1 MNSKE
6 SYQLNADYSAL
17 EERVLALLS
26 TPTGSTLL
34 MPHRNCKSTLSLMWY
49 QHFMQKATAE
59 LSKPFVEPSAPT
71 IWDVD
76 LLRGMR
82 ADLLVHDEILLTPE
96 INKMQETNKVDSTED
111 TVRTP
116 AHERWEIQFPEGPS
130 ALPMKVGMRSSGDYW
145 CQFEGLQTNG
155 VERVH
160 DNKTRALL
168 HGLFRLSVVLPGY
181 CVSIGEFKNNGTTLS
196 RTVGPL
202 ARVDIWDTAVNALC
216 VPAVNALRKAFAR
229 DARSFYEG
237 EDVVTAR
244 VVEAVQNFA
253 GYKVHKQAIELF
265 EEIMLAENT
274 RTRYNY
280 TTYDYSEYGD
290 DYQAAALL
298 MKLHGFVVSRFAVPL
313 GIGFRN
319 GEPLIMLG
327 QPQLHKDYPAVIKY
341 RCVEMRIGKWLA
353 SYYGSGVDFR
363 TEIEDLKALNVDPS
377 TYLCTTEREWY
388 DAYEGGQGSCMT
400 GYDFE
405 DSPVRVYATTSHGL
419 PDNKLRLFIQY
430 TGELFGENFEVI
442 ARAIVD
448 IENNTYVRA
457 YGNAADAIL
466 RANGYEHD
474 SECLCGKL
482 LARIEHPSYGG
493 AVLMPYLDGDIDG
506 VDEYEDN
513 AFVVTAHYEYEAQE
527 PDGYIYLDD
536 SRCECADCGGRFDEE
551 DMLEIAD
558 GGYVC
563 RSCIGDTYVE
573 VIGRRLVYPNCVCS
587 WSEYHDAWVYDSDV
601 VECEVEGIMHD
612 SNSIVVAQGHDVM
625 EVHAEAHPV
634 HGLILTE
641 HAASVLDEPYL
652 GNEEDEEAKEAQ
664 EAA

>member
-6 SYQLNADYSAL
+6 SSRSSAGYYTSGAV
-17 EERVLALLS
+17 RGRRC
-26 TPTGSTLL
+26 GSRTASIQNL
-34 MPHRNCKSTLSLMWY
+34 PRANCKSTLASMWFRHY
-49 QHFMQKATAE
+49 AKMDIAE
-59 LSKPFVEPSAPT
+59 LMRNLEGSSAPT
-71 IWDVD
+71 TSSADSVS
-76 LLRGMR
+76 GMR
-82 ADLLVHDEILLTPE
+82 AELLTHDEILLTPE
-96 INKMQETNKVDSTED
+96 TKKMQETNKVDSTED
-111 TVRTP
+111 TARIPT
-116 AHERWEIQFPEGPS
+116 HESWEIQFPEGPS
-130 ALPMKVGMRSSGDYW
+130 ALPMKAGMCSSGDYW
-145 CQFEGLQTNG
+145 CQFEGLQTHG
-155 VERVH
+155 VEQVH

-168 HGLFRLSVVLPGY
+168 HGLYRLTVVLPGY
-181 CVSIGEFKNNGTTLS
+181 CVSIGELKNNGTALS
-196 RTVGPL
+196 RAIGPI
-202 ARVDIWDTAVNALC
+202 ARVDMWDTAVNTLC

-229 DARSFYEG
+229 DVRSFYEG
-237 EDVVTAR
+237 EDAVTAR
-244 VVEAVQNFA
+244 VVEAVQNFT

-274 RTRYNY
+274 NARYKY
-280 TTYDYSEYGD
+280 TAYDYSEYGD

-298 MKLHGFVVSRFAVPL
+298 MKLHGFIVSRFAVPL

-327 QPQLHKDYPAVIKY
+327 QPQLHKDYPAVVKY

-400 GYDFE
+400 GYEFE

-430 TGELFGENFEVI
+430 TGELFGANFEVI

-474 SECLCGKL
+474 SECLHGKL
-482 LARIEHPSYGG
+482 LARIEHPSYDG
-493 AVLMPYLDGDIDG
+493 AVLMPYLDGDIEG
-506 VDEYEDN
+506 VDEHGDD
-513 AFVVTAHYEYEAQE
+513 AFVITAHYEYEAQE

-551 DMLEIAD
+551 DMLEIAG

-563 RSCIGDTYVE
+563 RSCLGDTYVE
-573 VIGRRLVYPNCVCS
+573 VIGRRLIYPNCVCS
-587 WSEYHDAWVYDSDV
+587 WSEYHDAWVYENDV
-601 VECEVEGIMHD
+601 VECAVEGIVHD
-612 SNSIVVAQGHDVM
+612 SNTILVVQGHDVM
-625 EVHAEAHPV
+625 EVHAEEHPV

-641 HAASVLDEPYL
+641 HAADCLGEKYL
-652 GNEEDEEAKEAQ
+652 GNDDEEEVE

>member
-6 SYQLNADYSAL
+6 SYRSSVKSSEFVSRTMRWCSQH
-17 EERVLALLS
+17 
-26 TPTGSTLL
+26 TGSIQNL
-34 MPHRNCKSTLSLMWY
+34 PRANCKSTLASMWFRHY
-49 QHFMQKATAE
+49 AKMDIAE
-59 LSKPFVEPSAPT
+59 LVRNLKGPSAPT
-71 IWDVD
+71 TSSADSVS
-76 LLRGMR
+76 GMR
-82 ADLLVHDEILLTPE
+82 AELSMYDEILLTPE
-96 INKMQETNKVDSTED
+96 TNKMQETNKVEGTND
-111 TVRTP
+111 TVRVP
-116 AHERWEIQFPEGPS
+116 ANESWEIQFPEGPN

-145 CQFEGLQTNG
+145 CQFDGLQTHG

-181 CVSIGEFKNNGTTLS
+181 FVSIGEFKNNGTTLS
-196 RTVGPL
+196 RAIGPL
-202 ARVDIWDTAVNALC
+202 VHVDMWDTAVNTLC
-216 VPAVNALRKAFAR
+216 VPAVNALRKAFAM
-229 DARSFYEG
+229 DVRSFYED

-265 EEIMLAENT
+265 EEIMLAEDT
-274 RTRYNY
+274 GTRYKY
-280 TTYDYSEYGD
+280 TSYDYSEYGD

-341 RCVEMRIGKWLA
+341 RCIEMRIGKWLA

-363 TEIEDLKALNVDPS
+363 TNIEDLKALNVDPS
-377 TYLCTTEREWY
+377 TYLCTTEQEWY
-388 DAYEGGQGSCMT
+388 DAYEGGRGSCMT
-400 GYDFE
+400 GYSFE

-419 PDNKLRLFIQY
+419 PDNNLRLFIQY

-474 SECLCGKL
+474 SGCLKGKL
-482 LARIEHPSYGG
+482 LARIEHPSYNG

-506 VDEYEDN
+506 VDEHGDD
-513 AFVVTAHYEYEAQE
+513 AFVITARYEYEAQE

-536 SRCECADCGGRFDEE
+536 SRCECADCGGRYDEE

-558 GGYVC
+558 GRYVC
-563 RSCIGDTYVE
+563 RSCLGDTYVE
-573 VIGRRLVYPNCVCS
+573 VIGRDLVYPSYDCS
-587 WSEYHDAWVYDSDV
+587 WSEYHDAWVHDNDV
-601 VECEVEGIMHD
+601 AECEVEGSIHD
-612 SNSIVVAQGHDVM
+612 SNTIVFAQGHDVM

-652 GNEEDEEAKEAQ
+652 GNDEDEEDKEAQ

>member
-1 MNSKE
+1 
-6 SYQLNADYSAL
+6 
-17 EERVLALLS
+17 
-26 TPTGSTLL
+26 
-34 MPHRNCKSTLSLMWY
+34 
-49 QHFMQKATAE
+49 
-59 LSKPFVEPSAPT
+59 
-71 IWDVD
+71 
-76 LLRGMR
+76 
-82 ADLLVHDEILLTPE
+82 
-96 INKMQETNKVDSTED
+96 MQETNKVESTED
-111 TVRTP
+111 TVRVP
-116 AHERWEIQFPEGPS
+116 GRERWVIQFPEGPN

-145 CQFEGLQTNG
+145 CQFEDLQTRG
-155 VERVH
+155 VECVH

-168 HGLFRLSVVLPGY
+168 HGLYRLSVLLPGY
-181 CVSIGEFKNNGTTLS
+181 SVGLGEYKGNGTTVS
-196 RTVGPL
+196 RVIGPL
-202 ARVDIWDTAVNALC
+202 AYVDMWETAVNDLC
-216 VPAVNALRKAFAR
+216 VPAVNALRKVFAR

-237 EDVVTAR
+237 EDAVTAR
-244 VVEAVQNFA
+244 VVEAVQNFT

-265 EEIMLAENT
+265 EEIMLAPTNSL
-274 RTRYNY
+274 RYKY
-280 TTYDYSEYGD
+280 TSYDYSEHFGD

-319 GEPLIMLG
+319 GEPMVMLG

-363 TEIEDLKALNVDPS
+363 AAIEDLKALNVDPS
-377 TYLCTTEREWY
+377 TYLCTTEQEWY

-400 GYDFE
+400 GRDFE

-430 TGELFGENFEVI
+430 TGELFGENFAVI

-474 SECLCGKL
+474 SGCLKGKL
-482 LARIEHPSYGG
+482 LARIEHPYHDG

-506 VDEYEDN
+506 VDEYNDN
-513 AFVVTAHYEYEAQE
+513 AFVITLSYDYEAQDA
-527 PDGYIYLDD
+527 DGYIYLNDG
-536 SRCECADCGGRFDEE
+536 RCTCEDCGERYDEE
-551 DMLEIAD
+551 DMLEIAG

-563 RSCIGDTYVE
+563 RGCIGDTYVE
-573 VIGRRLVYPNCVCS
+573 VIGRGQVYPSYDCS
-587 WSEYHDAWVYDSDV
+587 WSEYHDAWVHDNDV
-601 VECEVEGIMHD
+601 AECEVEGSVHD
-612 SNSIVVAQGHDVM
+612 SNIIVFAQGHDVM

-652 GNEEDEEAKEAQ
+652 GNDEDEEAKEEQ

>member
-1 MNSKE
+1 M
-6 SYQLNADYSAL
+6 NADYSAL

-49 QHFMQKATAE
+49 QHFMQKATKE

-71 IWDVD
+71 IWGED
-76 LLRGMR
+76 LLSGMR
-82 ADLLVHDEILLTPE
+82 ADLLVYDEILSTPE
-96 INKMQETNKVDSTED
+96 IKKMQETNKVESAED
-111 TVRTP
+111 TVRVP
-116 AHERWEIQFPEGPS
+116 ANESWEIQFPEGTN
-130 ALPMKVGMRSSGDYW
+130 ALPMKAGMRSSGDYW
-145 CQFEGLQTNG
+145 CQFEGLQTRG

-160 DNKTRALL
+160 DSKTRALL
-168 HGLFRLSVVLPGY
+168 HGLFRLSVLLPGY
-181 CVSIGEFKNNGTTLS
+181 SVSIGEFKNNGTSLS
-196 RTVGPL
+196 RVIGPL
-202 ARVDIWDTAVNALC
+202 SCVDMWETSVNALC

-237 EDVVTAR
+237 EDAVTAR
-244 VVEAVQNFA
+244 VVEAVQNFT

-265 EEIMLAENT
+265 EEIMLASDDSA
-274 RTRYNY
+274 RYKY
-280 TTYDYSEYGD
+280 TGYDYSSVYGD
-290 DYQAAALL
+290 DYQAATLL

-363 TEIEDLKALNVDPS
+363 THIEDLKALNVDPS
-377 TYLCTTEREWY
+377 TYLCTTEQEWY
-388 DAYEGGQGSCMT
+388 DAYEGGQDSCMT
-400 GYDFE
+400 GRDFE

-430 TGELFGENFEVI
+430 TGELFGENFAVI

-474 SECLCGKL
+474 SGCLKGKL
-482 LARIEHPSYGG
+482 LARIEHSIYDG

-506 VDEYEDN
+506 VDEYNDN
-513 AFVVTAHYEYEAQE
+513 AFVITAHYDYEAQDA
-527 PDGYIYLDD
+527 DGYIYLNDG
-536 SRCECADCGGRFDEE
+536 RCTCEDCGGRYDEE
-551 DMLEIAD
+551 DMLEIAG

-563 RSCIGDTYVE
+563 RGCVGDTYVE
-573 VIGRRLVYPNCVCS
+573 VIGRALVYPSYDCS
-587 WSEYHDAWVYDSDV
+587 WSGYHDAWVHVNDV
-601 VECEVEGIMHD
+601 AECEVEGSIHD
-612 SNSIVVAQGHDVM
+612 SNTIVFAQGHDVM
-625 EVHAEAHPV
+625 EVHAEEHPV

-652 GNEEDEEAKEAQ
+652 GNDEDEEAKEEQ

>member
-1 MNSKE
+1 
-6 SYQLNADYSAL
+6 
-17 EERVLALLS
+17 
-26 TPTGSTLL
+26 
-34 MPHRNCKSTLSLMWY
+34 
-49 QHFMQKATAE
+49 
-59 LSKPFVEPSAPT
+59 
-71 IWDVD
+71 
-76 LLRGMR
+76 
-82 ADLLVHDEILLTPE
+82 
-96 INKMQETNKVDSTED
+96 MQETNKVESTED
-111 TVRTP
+111 TVRVP
-116 AHERWEIQFPEGPS
+116 ANESWEIQFPEGPS

-145 CQFEGLQTNG
+145 CQFEGLQTHG

-196 RTVGPL
+196 RAIGPL
-202 ARVDIWDTAVNALC
+202 ARVDMWDTAVNALC
-216 VPAVNALRKAFAR
+216 VPAVNALRKVFAR
-229 DARSFYEG
+229 DVRSFYEG
-237 EDVVTAR
+237 EDAVTAR
-244 VVEAVQNFA
+244 VVEAVQNFT

-265 EEIMLAENT
+265 EEIMLAENAD
-274 RTRYNY
+274 TRYKY
-280 TTYDYSEYGD
+280 TSYDYSEHYGD
-290 DYQAAALL
+290 DYQAATLL
-298 MKLHGFVVSRFAVPL
+298 MKLHGFVVSRFAVPF

-319 GEPLIMLG
+319 GEPLVMLG

-341 RCVEMRIGKWLA
+341 RCVEMRIGKWLT

-363 TEIEDLKALNVDPS
+363 AEIEDLKALNVDPS
-377 TYLCTTEREWY
+377 TYLCTTEQEWY

-400 GYDFE
+400 GYNFE

-442 ARAIVD
+442 ARAIVN

-474 SECLCGKL
+474 SGCLKGKL
-482 LARIEHPSYGG
+482 LARIEHPSYDG

-506 VDEYEDN
+506 VDEHGDD
-513 AFVVTAHYEYEAQE
+513 AFVITAHYEYEALE

-551 DMLEIAD
+551 DMLEIAG

-563 RSCIGDTYVE
+563 RSCLGDTYVE
-573 VIGRRLVYPNCVCS
+573 VIGRGQVYPSYDCS
-587 WSEYHDAWVYDSDV
+587 WSEYHDAWVHDNDAA
-601 VECEVEGIMHD
+601 ECEVEGSIHD
-612 SNSIVVAQGHDVM
+612 SNTIVLAQGHDVM
-625 EVHAEAHPV
+625 ELHAEEHPV

-641 HAASVLDEPYL
+641 YAASVLDEPYL
-652 GNEEDEEAKEAQ
+652 GNDDDEKAKETQ